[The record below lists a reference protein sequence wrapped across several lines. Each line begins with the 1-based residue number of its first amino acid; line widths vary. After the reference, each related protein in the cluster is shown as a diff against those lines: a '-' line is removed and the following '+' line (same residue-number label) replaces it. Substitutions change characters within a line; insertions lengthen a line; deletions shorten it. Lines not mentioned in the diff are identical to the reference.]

1 MAFAL
6 TSQRTYNHKES
17 YMEPT
22 LPFERSPRGCRT
34 PHRSFF
40 HSYPLVLCLGVTA
53 LGMPDVGICA
63 SPQSQAPLLIE
74 APSDIPPAIA
84 QAFPS
89 PQMAKRW
96 VRKHRTMALNPA
108 ALDALHSSRK
118 ESKATVTL
126 DLFETGTRTLEID
139 EPQAQRNR
147 ARVWRGR
154 LQGDSESDV
163 TLAMRGRKMVGTI
176 YSNQRLYKIE
186 PTEDNR
192 HRLVEIDEDALPP
205 DHHPLVV
212 PDDGTPA
219 DLPDPEPDLQQPDA
233 AVPTMTGSVTTAS
246 ATTTN
251 TMVDLLVV
259 YTSTARAKQGGRA
272 AMNALVALGV
282 DLANQ
287 AYSNSGIAMRLRL
300 ARAAEV
306 AYRESGNISTDLTRL
321 RNTTDGFMDQV
332 HQLRNQYKADLVAL
346 IVDNGGGY
354 CGIAYVMANGP
365 RAGFAN
371 YAFSVTDRE
380 CVANNTLTHELGHN
394 MGNAHD
400 RASGGTGV
408 YPYSYGY
415 RDPIGKFRTIMAYP
429 CPTVSCPR
437 VKYFSNPKILINGRL
452 AGIDHRIT
460 PTNSA
465 DNARSMNEVRRI
477 VAAWRTGTSTSAAT
491 SPNTSRNSQSNTQIN
506 APDDGDESDDESG
519 DESEDDALDEAR
531 TDSHGTSRGKVHAP
545 FP

>member
-1 MAFAL
+1 
-6 TSQRTYNHKES
+6 
-17 YMEPT
+17 MEPT
-22 LPFERSPRGCRT
+22 LPFRQLSRDCRT
-34 PHRSFF
+34 PRRVFFRS
-40 HSYPLVLCLGVTA
+40 YTMVLCLCAAVLGVPA
-53 LGMPDVGICA
+53 IGICA
-63 SPQSQAPLLIE
+63 STPSQPPLLIE
-74 APSDIPPAIA
+74 TPSDIPPAIA

-96 VRKHRTMALNPA
+96 VRRHRTMALNPA
-108 ALDALHSSRK
+108 ALDTMRHARK
-118 ESKATVTL
+118 EEKAAVTL
-126 DLFETGTRTLEID
+126 DLFETGTRTLEFD
-139 EPQAQRNR
+139 EPQIQRNK
-147 ARVWRGR
+147 AKVWHGR

-192 HRLVEIDEDALPP
+192 HRLVEIDEEALPL

-219 DLPDPEPDLQQPDA
+219 GFPAQEPNLEQLDVAGA
-233 AVPTMTGSVTTAS
+233 ATTGAVTTAA
-246 ATTTN
+246 ATTPN
-251 TMVDLLVV
+251 TIADLLVV
-259 YTSTARAKQGGRA
+259 YTSTARARQGGRA

-287 AYSNSGIAMRLRL
+287 SYSNSGIAMQLRL

-306 AYRESGNISTDLTRL
+306 AYTESGNISTDLTRL

-365 RAGFAN
+365 RASFAN

-380 CVANNTLTHELGHN
+380 CVVNNTLTHELGHN

-400 RASGGTGV
+400 RASGGTGAFA
-408 YPYSYGY
+408 YSYGY
-415 RDPIGKFRTIMAYP
+415 RDTVGKFRTIMAYP

-437 VKYFSNPKILINGRL
+437 VKYFSNPKIKINGRP
-452 AGIDHRIT
+452 AGIDHRVN

-465 DNARSMNEVRRI
+465 DNARSMNEVRNI

-491 SPNTSRNSQSNTQIN
+491 SPNTLRNSRSNSPADSPNDT
-506 APDDGDESDDESG
+506 GDESDDEFD
-519 DESEDDALDEAR
+519 DESDDDAPGEPRSDPH
-531 TDSHGTSRGKVHAP
+531 DTSRGKSRVP
-545 FP
+545 LP

>member
-1 MAFAL
+1 MR
-6 TSQRTYNHKES
+6 S
-17 YMEPT
+17 P
-22 LPFERSPRGCRT
+22 LPFRLSPKRPEAPR
-34 PHRSFF
+34 RSFMS
-40 HSYPLVLCLGVTA
+40 SYSLISYLCAIAFGIPT
-53 LGMPDVGICA
+53 VGICA
-63 SPQSQAPLLIE
+63 SPQTDAPLLIE

-89 PQMAKRW
+89 PQMTTRW
-96 VRKHRTMALNPA
+96 VRKHRTMALNPT
-108 ALDALHSSRK
+108 ALDALRSARK
-118 ESKATVTL
+118 ERKATVTL
-126 DLFETGTRTLEID
+126 DLFGTGTRTLELD
-139 EPQAQRNR
+139 EPEVQGNKAT
-147 ARVWRGR
+147 VWRGR
-154 LQGDSESDV
+154 LRGDQESDV
-163 TLAMRGRKMVGTI
+163 TVAMRGRKMVGTI

-192 HRLVEIDEDALPP
+192 HRLVEIDEEALPQ

-219 DLPDPEPDLQQPDA
+219 DPPAQEPNLEQPDA
-233 AVPTMTGSVTTAS
+233 AAAETTGAVTTAA
-246 ATTTN
+246 ATTPN
-251 TMVDLLVV
+251 TIVDLLVV
-259 YTSTARAKQGGRA
+259 YTSTARARQGGQA

-300 ARAAEV
+300 ARSAEV
-306 AYRESGNISTDLTRL
+306 AYAESGNISTDLMRL
-321 RNTTDGFMDQV
+321 QNTTDGFMDQV

-365 RAGFAN
+365 RASFAN

-415 RDPIGKFRTIMAYP
+415 RDTIGKFRTIMAYP

-437 VKYFSNPKILINGRL
+437 VKYFSNPKIKINGRSV
-452 AGIDHRIT
+452 GIDHRVN

-465 DNARSMNEVRRI
+465 DNARSMNEVRNI
-477 VAAWRTGTSTSAAT
+477 VAGWRTGTPTSAAT
-491 SPNTSRNSQSNTQIN
+491 APDTLRNSHSNSPEDFPN
-506 APDDGDESDDESG
+506 DAGDELDVESDNESDDDPRERP
-519 DESEDDALDEAR
+519 R
-531 TDSHGTSRGKVHAP
+531 TNFHENSRGISHVP
-545 FP
+545 LP